1 MCKITVRNVTPAD
14 LEAVTAVE
22 AACFPPAEGATRES
36 FALRIAAFPERFFV
50 ACDGDKIVGLVNGCA
65 SNLPLIEDSMFEDGG
80 HDPAGCNQM
89 IFGLAVKPS
98 CQGQGIGSALMEHMI
113 GFCRQTDM
121 NAVILTCKKE
131 KIGYYE
137 RFGFENRGV
146 SASTHGG
153 AVWYDMVLTL

>member
-1 MCKITVRNVTPAD
+1 MMYKIRQVTLSD
-14 LEAVTAVE
+14 LERVTALEASCFPSAE
-22 AACFPPAEGATRES
+22 AATGEA
-36 FALRIAAFPERFFV
+36 FAYRIKAFPERFFV
-50 ACDGDKIVGLVNGCA
+50 AEEDGEILGIINGCA
-65 SNLPLIEDSMFEDGG
+65 CSKSTISDDLYEPQG
-80 HDPAGCNQM
+80 HEPGAKNQM

-98 CQGQGIGSALMEHMI
+98 CQGRGIGSALMEHMI

-121 NAVILTCKKE
+121 NAVILTCKEE

-146 SASTHGG
+146 SASIHGG